1 MTPTDLRLLEQP
13 IAPLPAD
20 ELPSGLVDRV
30 AAYNAAVGAFRA
42 LVRQALDEV
51 QAGGVVSSK
60 KAEALRACAAD
71 LVTARAWLLRKA
83 SRTSEPGGG

>member
-20 ELPSGLVDRV
+20 ELPPELAGRA
-30 AAYNAAVGAFRA
+30 AAYNSAVGAFRA

-51 QAGGVVSSK
+51 LAGGVVSDR

-71 LVTARAWLLRKA
+71 LVTARAWLVRGA
-83 SRTSEPGGG
+83 GAAPEPEEG

>member
-1 MTPTDLRLLEQP
+1 MTPTDLRRLEQP

-20 ELPSGLVDRV
+20 ELPSELVDRA

-51 QAGGVVSSK
+51 QGGGVVSPR

-71 LVTARAWLLRKA
+71 LVTARAWLLQRA
-83 SRTSEPGGG
+83 RLPRGPEDG